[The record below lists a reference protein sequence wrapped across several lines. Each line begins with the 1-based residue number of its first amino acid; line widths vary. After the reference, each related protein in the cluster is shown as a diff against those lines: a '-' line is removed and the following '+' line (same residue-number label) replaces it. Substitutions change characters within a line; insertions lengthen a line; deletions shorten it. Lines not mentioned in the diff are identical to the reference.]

1 MKNLLTLLLIVFSLT
16 VFGQK
21 KDSVLTDSTK
31 FLSLKDINVY
41 SKKYKDVATWN
52 EYQSF
57 LNIMNAII
65 KEAIED
71 YKKKKPQ

>member
-1 MKNLLTLLLIVFSLT
+1 MKKLFTLLLIITTLN

-41 SKKYKDVATWN
+41 SQKYKDVATWN